1 MNIQGYLDYI
11 NAPWGKL
18 FYRLVWKELPYK
30 GKVILD
36 FGSGFGVTASHL
48 AAHNTVY
55 AVEPNQEMLAHRLK
69 EHPYTQLT
77 GSTRVLREFPDGF
90 FDVILCHNVL
100 EYTEAPAAI
109 LQELSRLLKGDG
121 TLSLVKHNAPGKVF
135 QKAVFENRAEEALAL
150 LQGEQAV
157 SENFGEV
164 REYTR
169 EELSAWCDQLL
180 RIEKLCGI
188 RIFYGLQK
196 NDFKFEPDWEDRL
209 YALECAA
216 AEMPPFRDTAFFHHV
231 ILKKI

>member
-1 MNIQGYLDYI
+1 M
-11 NAPWGKL
+11 
-18 FYRLVWKELPYK
+18 FYRLVWKELPYE

-36 FGSGFGVTASHL
+36 FGSGFGATASHL
-48 AAHNTVY
+48 AERNTVY
-55 AVEPNQEMLAHRLK
+55 AVEPNQEMLAHRLA
-69 EHPYTQLT
+69 EHSYTQLVGGMET
-77 GSTRVLREFPDGF
+77 LEQFSNGF

-109 LQELSRLLKGDG
+109 LQELSRLLKSGG

-135 QKAVFENRAEEALAL
+135 QKTVFENNTEEALAL

-157 SENFGEV
+157 SENFGDV
-164 REYTR
+164 REYTE
-169 EELSAWCDQLL
+169 EELTIWCGKKFHT
-180 RIEKLCGI
+180 EKRCGI

-196 NDFKFEPDWEDRL
+196 NDFKFQPGWEDRL

-216 AEMPPFRDTAFFHHV
+216 AEIPPFRDTAFFHHV